1 MAENLASRAIGVIL
15 SGTGSDGA
23 YGVQAI
29 RAAGGIAIAQS
40 LDTAEYS
47 GMPEAAME
55 TGCIDAILP
64 PAEIAKR
71 FLSLTKVP
79 NGTDPSDMD
88 EDVLNDGYA
97 RLLELIEE
105 RTHVN
110 FMGYKVATIR
120 RRIDRRIATLELP
133 TFQAY
138 LDHVETHPQEIMA
151 IFRDMMISVTSF
163 FRDPEEYAALEKNV
177 RPIVEQRGER
187 GLRVWIPGCAT
198 GEEAYSVAIIL
209 VELLGGVGALDT
221 RPLQIFATDIDT
233 DALAR
238 ARRGHFPD
246 AIMDTVPEE
255 LREKYFVR
263 QGAGYTI
270 NSAVRDCIVF
280 TQHNVIQDPPFSNV
294 DLVTCRNVMIYF
306 TAELQAKVLTRLHYA
321 LRPNGVMMLGKPE
334 WTSGGEELFR
344 QVEPEHKIFK
354 RRVQVSRTAAHVT
367 SGLINGRNNRNV
379 LVDQE
384 RRQTALAQD
393 MFDALVR
400 AVGPNCLLV
409 NASNQI
415 KRIYGNVD
423 RFVSLSEGD
432 VRGMTLDVLRKDLR
446 HEVRTLVHLA
456 LKNNETRSGAE
467 RQLRDES
474 VRVQVCVYPVC
485 TAESIEDM
493 AIVTFRA
500 LEIERPVSV
509 PAISKSETTEVSELQ
524 KELTTTRVHDAT
536 CGEGRKG
543 FELKILNKKDLRYA
557 RFPPRPSDDHAK
569 PAFRSG
575 QDTIGDPRNHAGR
588 SRKWP
593 NR

>member
-1 MAENLASRAIGVIL
+1 MAEQPDLIGRDMAPDKSTTWVGIGASAGGLRALRTLVANLPKDENAVYVIVQHLSPHHDSTLSALIARETDLNVKEIVDRTQPQTNTIYVAPPNTDVGIKNGRLRLRAPATNAAAPKPSVNRFFRSMAENLASRAIGVIL

-233 DALAR
+233 DALTR

-294 DLVTCRNVMIYF
+294 DLVTGLLRFIGNS
-306 TAELQAKVLTRLHYA
+306 TRHL
-321 LRPNGVMMLGKPE
+321 P
-334 WTSGGEELFR
+334 
-344 QVEPEHKIFK
+344 
-354 RRVQVSRTAAHVT
+354 
-367 SGLINGRNNRNV
+367 
-379 LVDQE
+379 
-384 RRQTALAQD
+384 
-393 MFDALVR
+393 
-400 AVGPNCLLV
+400 
-409 NASNQI
+409 
-415 KRIYGNVD
+415 
-423 RFVSLSEGD
+423 
-432 VRGMTLDVLRKDLR
+432 RKSW
-446 HEVRTLVHLA
+446 H
-456 LKNNETRSGAE
+456 
-467 RQLRDES
+467 
-474 VRVQVCVYPVC
+474 
-485 TAESIEDM
+485 
-493 AIVTFRA
+493 
-500 LEIERPVSV
+500 
-509 PAISKSETTEVSELQ
+509 
-524 KELTTTRVHDAT
+524 
-536 CGEGRKG
+536 
-543 FELKILNKKDLRYA
+543 
-557 RFPPRPSDDHAK
+557 
-569 PAFRSG
+569 
-575 QDTIGDPRNHAGR
+575 
-588 SRKWP
+588 
-593 NR
+593 